1 MLDGVVVGNLLISL
15 LKHADRV
22 TSASTKQPSCLQFIM
37 RHLWVPV
44 LGHIG
49 DTLSSQAIAIRTRR
63 RPDSSPL
70 TLSVDRLAHG
80 GAGPPRLALS
90 RRQRWPGRRPWLI
103 GIKRCGCNP
112 CPRRAPVLPTPALD
126 VHVQK
131 SRVQQGTALIISH
144 HPPPNPLVM
153 RRSCASRRQIRDTHE
168 PSQPLCDGVGLF
180 KIVSICGRP
189 G

>member
-1 MLDGVVVGNLLISL
+1 MPQARLTVDPQFAVGTVNRRIFGSFVEHLGRCVYDGIYEPPATSRSPTSDWPTAPRILEHRYSVLDGVVVGNLLISL

-37 RHLWVPV
+37 HHLWVPV

-80 GAGPPRLALS
+80 GAGPPRLALQGGS
-90 RRQRWPGRRPWLI
+90 AG
-103 GIKRCGCNP
+103 
-112 CPRRAPVLPTPALD
+112 PAV
-126 VHVQK
+126 VH
-131 SRVQQGTALIISH
+131 
-144 HPPPNPLVM
+144 
-153 RRSCASRRQIRDTHE
+153 D
-168 PSQPLCDGVGLF
+168 
-180 KIVSICGRP
+180 
-189 G
+189 